1 MGGGAV
7 TTSTSTATSPRL
19 RDRWRTW
26 AWILT
31 ALAAIVVTGLL
42 VTKSPRPEGY
52 LDPEAVT
59 QRGGHALAQLLRDRG
74 VTVTRATTIAEVRAA
89 MRPDSQLMVLDNG
102 NLTDEILDSLIE
114 IPGDRLLLAPY
125 SATRERLASQ
135 ARITSYQSD
144 EIVEP
149 NCDLREAQRAGT
161 IQTYIG
167 PTYTFTNPGPGQIS
181 CYGGTLLRYPEGA
194 RTITVLGDDTLLSN
208 LQLAKQG
215 NAALAM
221 NLAGRSSHLV
231 WYVPERPKVGTSAQ
245 PKSMGDLIPDQVS
258 MAIWQ
263 LCIVVLLLALW
274 RGRRLGP
281 VVAEKLPVIVRA
293 SETTEGRGRLY
304 RSRRARDLA
313 AASLRE
319 AATYRIVRRLG
330 LPVDETPQV
339 VTTTAA
345 SRIGRNPI
353 EIHHVLFGPV
363 PSDDQQL
370 TNLTRQLD
378 LLERQVRES

>member
-1 MGGGAV
+1 M
-7 TTSTSTATSPRL
+7 TTATAVSPRL

-26 AWILT
+26 LWVIA
-31 ALAAIVVTGLL
+31 ALAAIVITGLL
-42 VTKSPRPEGY
+42 VAKSPRPDGY

-74 VTVTRATTIAEVRAA
+74 VTVTRATTIDEVRTA
-89 MRPDSQLMVLDNG
+89 MSPDSQLLVLDNG
-102 NLTDEILDSLIE
+102 HLSDTILDALVE
-114 IPGDRLLLAPY
+114 LPGDRLMLAPY
-125 SATRERLASQ
+125 SDTRTRLASQ
-135 ARITSYQSD
+135 VRVSSYRSD
-144 EIVEP
+144 ELVEP
-149 NCDLREAQRAGT
+149 DCDLREVQQAGT
-161 IQTYIG
+161 IQTYLG
-167 PTYTFTNPGPGQIS
+167 PTYTFTNPGPGRVS
-181 CYGGTLLRYPEGA
+181 CYGGSLLRYRDGN

-208 LQLAKQG
+208 KQLDKQG

-221 NLAGRSSHLV
+221 NLAGRTSHLV
-231 WYVPERPKVGTSAQ
+231 WYIPERPKVGTSTK

-263 LCIVVLLLALW
+263 LCLAVLLVALW

-281 VVAEKLPVIVRA
+281 VVAEKLPVVVRA

-313 AASLRE
+313 SDSLRE
-319 AATYRIVRRLG
+319 AAKYRIVRRLG
-330 LPVDETPQV
+330 LPVDEAPQV
-339 VTTTAA
+339 ITTTVAQ
-345 SRIGRNPI
+345 RTGGNPH

-370 TNLTRQLD
+370 TNLARQLD
-378 LLERQVRES
+378 ILERQVRES

>member
-1 MGGGAV
+1 M
-7 TTSTSTATSPRL
+7 TTGTATSPRL

-26 AWILT
+26 GWILA
-31 ALAAIVVTGLL
+31 ALVGIVVTALL

-59 QRGGHALAQLLRDRG
+59 QRGGHALAQLLRDRD
-74 VTVTRATTIAEVRAA
+74 VTVIRATTIDEVRAA
-89 MRPDSQLMVLDNG
+89 TRPDSQLMVLDNG
-102 NLTDEILDSLIE
+102 NISHEILDVLVGL
-114 IPGDRLLLAPY
+114 PGDRLLLAPY
-125 SATRERLASQ
+125 SDTRERLAAQ
-135 ARITSYQSD
+135 VRITSYQSKKV
-144 EIVEP
+144 VEP
-149 NCDLREAQRAGT
+149 DCGLREAQRAGA

-167 PTYTFTNPGPGQIS
+167 PTYAYTNPGPGQIS
-181 CYGGTLLRYPEGA
+181 CYGGALMRYRDGN
-194 RTITVLGDDTLLSN
+194 RTVTVLGDDTLLTN
-208 LQLAKQG
+208 LQLVKQG

-231 WYVPERPKVGTSAQ
+231 WYIPERPKVGTSAQ
-245 PKSMGDLIPDQVS
+245 PKSMGDLIPDQVN

-263 LCIVVLLLALW
+263 LCIVVLLLAIW

-313 AASLRE
+313 SDALRE
-319 AATYRIVRRLG
+319 AARYRIVRRLG
-330 LPVDETPQV
+330 LPIDEAPQV
-339 VTTTAA
+339 IA
-345 SRIGRNPI
+345 STVAQRVGRDPA
-353 EIHHVLFGPV
+353 EIHHLLFGPV

-370 TNLTRQLD
+370 TNVIQQLD
-378 LLERQVRES
+378 ILERQVRES

>member
-1 MGGGAV
+1 M
-7 TTSTSTATSPRL
+7 TTGTATSPRL

-26 AWILT
+26 GWILA
-31 ALAAIVVTGLL
+31 ALVGIVVTALL

-59 QRGGHALAQLLRDRG
+59 QRGGHALAQLLRDRD
-74 VTVTRATTIAEVRAA
+74 VTVIRATTIDEVRAA
-89 MRPDSQLMVLDNG
+89 TRPGSQLMVLDNG
-102 NLTDEILDSLIE
+102 NISSEILDVLVGL
-114 IPGDRLLLAPY
+114 PGDRLLLAPY
-125 SATRERLASQ
+125 SDTRERLAAQ
-135 ARITSYQSD
+135 VRITSYQSKKV
-144 EIVEP
+144 VEP
-149 NCDLREAQRAGT
+149 DCGLREAQRAGA

-167 PTYTFTNPGPGQIS
+167 PTYAYTNPGPGQIS
-181 CYGGTLLRYPEGA
+181 CYGGALMRYRDGN
-194 RTITVLGDDTLLSN
+194 RTVTVLGDDTLLTN

-231 WYVPERPKVGTSAQ
+231 WYIPERPKVGTSAQ
-245 PKSMGDLIPDQVS
+245 PKSMGDLIPDQVN

-263 LCIVVLLLALW
+263 LCIVVLLLAIW

-313 AASLRE
+313 SDALRE
-319 AATYRIVRRLG
+319 AARYRIVRRLG
-330 LPVDETPQV
+330 LPIDGAPQV
-339 VTTTAA
+339 IATTVAQ
-345 SRIGRNPI
+345 RVGRDPA
-353 EIHHVLFGPV
+353 EIHHLLFGPV

-370 TNLTRQLD
+370 TNVTQQLD
-378 LLERQVRES
+378 ILERQVRES

>member
-1 MGGGAV
+1 M
-7 TTSTSTATSPRL
+7 TTSTATSPRL

-26 AWILT
+26 AWVLA
-31 ALAAIVVTGLL
+31 ALAGIVVTALL
-42 VTKSPRPEGY
+42 VTKTPRPEGY
-52 LDPEAVT
+52 LDPDAVT

-74 VTVTRATTIAEVRAA
+74 VTVTRATTISEVRDA
-89 MRPDSQLMVLDNG
+89 MRPGSQLMVLDNG
-102 NLTDEILDSLIE
+102 NITDEILDVLVE
-114 IPGDRLLLAPY
+114 LPGDRLLLTPF

-135 ARITSYQSD
+135 VRITSYQGD
-144 EIVEP
+144 EIAEP
-149 NCDLREAQRAGT
+149 HCDLREAQRAGV

-167 PTYTFTNPGPGQIS
+167 PTYTFTTPGPGQVS
-181 CYGGTLLRYPEGA
+181 CYAGTLVRYQDGNH
-194 RTITVLGDDTLLSN
+194 TITVLGDDTPLTN

-263 LCIVVLLLALW
+263 LCIVVLLLAIW

-313 AASLRE
+313 SDSLRE
-319 AATYRIVRRLG
+319 AARYRIVRRLG
-330 LPVDETPQV
+330 LPVDETAQV
-339 VTTTAA
+339 ITTAVA
-345 SRIGRNPI
+345 QRIGRNPT

-370 TNLTRQLD
+370 TNLAQQLD
-378 LLERQVRES
+378 IIERQVRDS

>member
-1 MGGGAV
+1 M
-7 TTSTSTATSPRL
+7 TTSTATSPRL

-26 AWILT
+26 AWILA
-31 ALAAIVVTGLL
+31 ALTGIVVTALL
-42 VTKSPRPEGY
+42 VTKTPRPEGY
-52 LDPEAVT
+52 LDPDAVT

-74 VTVTRATTIAEVRAA
+74 VTVTRATTISEVREA
-89 MRPDSQLMVLDNG
+89 MRPGSQLMVLDNG
-102 NLTDEILDSLIE
+102 NISDEILDVLVE
-114 IPGDRLLLAPY
+114 IPGDRLLLAPF
-125 SATRERLASQ
+125 SATRERLAAQ
-135 ARITSYQSD
+135 VRITSYQGN
-144 EIVEP
+144 EITEP
-149 NCDLREAQRAGT
+149 RCDLREAQRAGV

-167 PTYTFTNPGPGQIS
+167 PTYTFTRPGPGQVS
-181 CYGGTLLRYPEGA
+181 CYAGTLVRYQDGNQ
-194 RTITVLGDDTLLSN
+194 TITVLGDDTPLTN
-208 LQLAKQG
+208 VQLAKQG

-245 PKSMGDLIPDQVS
+245 PKSMGDLIPNQVS

-263 LCIVVLLLALW
+263 LCIVVLLLAIW

-313 AASLRE
+313 SDSLRE
-319 AATYRIVRRLG
+319 AARYRIVRRLG
-330 LPVDETPQV
+330 LPVDEIPQV
-339 VTTTAA
+339 ITATVA
-345 SRIGRNPI
+345 ERIGRNPV

-363 PSDDQQL
+363 PTDDQQL
-370 TNLTRQLD
+370 SNLTQQLD
-378 LLERQVRES
+378 IIERQVRDS

>member
-1 MGGGAV
+1 M
-7 TTSTSTATSPRL
+7 TTSTATSPRL

-26 AWILT
+26 AWILA
-31 ALAAIVVTGLL
+31 ALAGIVVTALL

-59 QRGGHALAQLLRDRG
+59 QRGGHALAQLLHDRG
-74 VTVTRATTIAEVRAA
+74 VTVTRATTIDEVRAA
-89 MRPDSQLMVLDNG
+89 TRPASQLMVLDNG
-102 NLTDEILDSLIE
+102 NISDEILDALAE
-114 IPGDRLLLAPY
+114 LPGDRLLLTPY
-125 SATRERLASQ
+125 SDTRERLASQ
-135 ARITSYQSD
+135 VRITSYQGD

-149 NCDLREAQRAGT
+149 NCDLREARQAGA
-161 IQTYIG
+161 IQTFIG
-167 PTYTFTNPGPGQIS
+167 PTYTFTNPGPGQTS
-181 CYGGTLLRYPEGA
+181 CYGGTLVRYQDGN
-194 RTITVLGDDTLLSN
+194 RTITVLSDETPLTN

-221 NLAGRSSHLV
+221 NLAGRSTHLV
-231 WYVPERPKVGTSAQ
+231 WYVPEKPKVGSSAQ

-258 MAIWQ
+258 MAVWQ
-263 LCIVVLLLALW
+263 LCIVVLLLAIW

-281 VVAEKLPVIVRA
+281 VVAEKLPVVVRA

-313 AASLRE
+313 SESLRE
-319 AATYRIVRRLG
+319 AARYRVVHCLG
-330 LPVDETPQV
+330 LPVDESPQV
-339 VTTTAA
+339 VTNTI
-345 SRIGRNPI
+345 SQRIGRNPT

-370 TNLTRQLD
+370 TALVQQLD
-378 LLERQVRES
+378 IIERQVRDS

>member
-1 MGGGAV
+1 M
-7 TTSTSTATSPRL
+7 TTTSTATSPRL

-26 AWILT
+26 AWVLA
-31 ALAAIVVTGLL
+31 ALAGIVVTALL
-42 VTKSPRPEGY
+42 VTKAPRPEGY
-52 LDPEAVT
+52 LDPDAVT
-59 QRGGHALAQLLRDRG
+59 QRGGHALAQLLRDRD
-74 VTVTRATTIAEVRAA
+74 VTVTRATTISQVREA
-89 MRPDSQLMVLDNG
+89 MRPGSQLMVLDNG
-102 NLTDEILDSLIE
+102 NISDEILDVLVDL
-114 IPGDRLLLAPY
+114 PGDRLLLTPF
-125 SATRERLASQ
+125 SATRERLAS
-135 ARITSYQSD
+135 AVRITSYQGD

-149 NCDLREAQRAGT
+149 HCDLREAQHAGA

-167 PTYTFTNPGPGQIS
+167 PTYAFTNPGPGQVS
-181 CYGGTLLRYPEGA
+181 CYAGMLVRYQDGT
-194 RTITVLGDDTLLSN
+194 RTITVLGDDTPLTN
-208 LQLAKQG
+208 LQLTKQG

-263 LCIVVLLLALW
+263 LCIVVLLLAIW

-313 AASLRE
+313 SDSLRE
-319 AATYRIVRRLG
+319 AARYRIVRRLG

-339 VTTTAA
+339 ITTTVAQ
-345 SRIGRNPI
+345 RIGRNPS

-370 TNLTRQLD
+370 TSLTQQLD
-378 LLERQVRES
+378 IIERQVRDS

>member
-1 MGGGAV
+1 M
-7 TTSTSTATSPRL
+7 TTSTATSPRL

-26 AWILT
+26 AWVLA
-31 ALAAIVVTGLL
+31 ALAGIVVTALL
-42 VTKSPRPEGY
+42 VTKTPRPEGY
-52 LDPEAVT
+52 LDPDAVT
-59 QRGGHALAQLLRDRG
+59 QRGGHGLAQLLRDRG
-74 VTVTRATTIAEVRAA
+74 VTVTRATTISEVREA
-89 MRPDSQLMVLDNG
+89 MRPGSQLMVLDNG
-102 NLTDEILDSLIE
+102 NITDEILDALVE
-114 IPGDRLLLAPY
+114 LPGDRLLLTPF

-135 ARITSYQSD
+135 VRITSYQGD
-144 EIVEP
+144 EIAEP
-149 NCDLREAQRAGT
+149 HCDLREAQRAGV

-167 PTYTFTNPGPGQIS
+167 PTYTFTTPGPGQVS
-181 CYGGTLLRYPEGA
+181 CYGGTLVRYQDGNH
-194 RTITVLGDDTLLSN
+194 TITVLGDDTPLTN
-208 LQLAKQG
+208 VQLAKQG

-245 PKSMGDLIPDQVS
+245 PKSMGDLMPDQVS

-263 LCIVVLLLALW
+263 LCIVVLLLAIW

-313 AASLRE
+313 SDSLRE
-319 AATYRIVRRLG
+319 AARYRIVRRLS

-339 VTTTAA
+339 VTTAVA
-345 SRIGRNPI
+345 QRIGRNPT

-370 TNLTRQLD
+370 TNLAQQLD
-378 LLERQVRES
+378 IIERQVRDS

>member
-1 MGGGAV
+1 M
-7 TTSTSTATSPRL
+7 TTSTATSPRL

-26 AWILT
+26 AWILA
-31 ALAAIVVTGLL
+31 ALAGIVVTALL

-59 QRGGHALAQLLRDRG
+59 QRGGHALAQLLHDRG
-74 VTVTRATTIAEVRAA
+74 VTVTRATTIDELRAA
-89 MRPDSQLMVLDNG
+89 TRPASQLMVLDNG
-102 NLTDEILDSLIE
+102 NISDEILDALAE
-114 IPGDRLLLAPY
+114 LPGDRLLLTPY
-125 SATRERLASQ
+125 SDTRERLASQ
-135 ARITSYQSD
+135 VRITSYQGD

-149 NCDLREAQRAGT
+149 NCDLREARQAGA
-161 IQTYIG
+161 IQTFIG
-167 PTYTFTNPGPGQIS
+167 PTYTFTNPGPGQTS
-181 CYGGTLLRYPEGA
+181 CYGGTLVRYQDGN
-194 RTITVLGDDTLLSN
+194 RTITVLSDETPLTN

-221 NLAGRSSHLV
+221 NLAGRSTHLV
-231 WYVPERPKVGTSAQ
+231 WYVPEKPKVGTSAQ

-258 MAIWQ
+258 MAVWQ
-263 LCIVVLLLALW
+263 LCIVVLLLAIW

-281 VVAEKLPVIVRA
+281 IVAEKLPVVVRA

-313 AASLRE
+313 SESLRE
-319 AATYRIVRRLG
+319 AARYRVVHRLG
-330 LPVDETPQV
+330 LPVDESPQV
-339 VTTTAA
+339 VTNTI
-345 SRIGRNPI
+345 SQRIGRNPT

-370 TNLTRQLD
+370 TALVQQLD
-378 LLERQVRES
+378 IIERQVRDS

>member
-1 MGGGAV
+1 M
-7 TTSTSTATSPRL
+7 TTATAISPRL

-26 AWILT
+26 LWVIA
-31 ALAAIVVTGLL
+31 ALAAIVITGLL
-42 VTKSPRPEGY
+42 LAKSPRPEGY

-74 VTVTRATTIAEVRAA
+74 VTVTRATTVDEVRAA
-89 MRPDSQLMVLDNG
+89 MSPDSQLLVLDNG
-102 NLTDEILDSLIE
+102 HLSNTILDALVE
-114 IPGDRLLLAPY
+114 LPGDRLMLAPY
-125 SATRERLASQ
+125 SDTRTRLASQ
-135 ARITSYQSD
+135 VRVSSYRSD
-144 EIVEP
+144 ELVEP
-149 NCDLREAQRAGT
+149 DCDLREVQQAGT
-161 IQTYIG
+161 IQTYLG
-167 PTYTFTNPGPGQIS
+167 PTYTFTNPGPGRVS
-181 CYGGTLLRYPEGA
+181 CYGGTLLRYRDGN

-208 LQLAKQG
+208 KQLDKQG

-221 NLAGRSSHLV
+221 NLAGRTSHLV
-231 WYVPERPKVGTSAQ
+231 WYIPERPKVGTSAK

-263 LCIVVLLLALW
+263 LCLVVLLVALW

-281 VVAEKLPVIVRA
+281 VVAEKLPVVVRA

-313 AASLRE
+313 SDSLRE
-319 AATYRIVRRLG
+319 AAKYRIVRRLG
-330 LPVDETPQV
+330 LPVDEALQV
-339 VTTTAA
+339 ITTTVAQ
-345 SRIGRNPI
+345 RTGGNPH

-370 TNLTRQLD
+370 TNLARQLD
-378 LLERQVRES
+378 ILERQVRDS

>member
-1 MGGGAV
+1 M
-7 TTSTSTATSPRL
+7 TTATAVSPRL

-26 AWILT
+26 LWVIA
-31 ALAAIVVTGLL
+31 ALAAIVITGLL
-42 VTKSPRPEGY
+42 VAKSPRPDGY

-74 VTVTRATTIAEVRAA
+74 VTVTRATTIDEVRTA
-89 MRPDSQLMVLDNG
+89 MSPDSQLLVLDNG
-102 NLTDEILDSLIE
+102 RLSATILDALVE
-114 IPGDRLLLAPY
+114 LPGDRLMLAPY
-125 SATRERLASQ
+125 SDTRTRLASQ
-135 ARITSYQSD
+135 VRVSSYRSD
-144 EIVEP
+144 ELVEP
-149 NCDLREAQRAGT
+149 DCDLREVQQAGT
-161 IQTYIG
+161 IQTYLG
-167 PTYTFTNPGPGQIS
+167 PTYTFTNPGPGRIS
-181 CYGGTLLRYPEGA
+181 CYGGTLLRYRDGN

-208 LQLAKQG
+208 KQLDKQG

-221 NLAGRSSHLV
+221 NLAGRTSHLV
-231 WYVPERPKVGTSAQ
+231 WYIPERPKVGTSTK

-263 LCIVVLLLALW
+263 LCLVVLLVALW

-281 VVAEKLPVIVRA
+281 VVAEKLPVVVRA

-313 AASLRE
+313 SDSLRE
-319 AATYRIVRRLG
+319 AAKYRIVRRLG
-330 LPVDETPQV
+330 LPVDEAPQV
-339 VTTTAA
+339 ITATVA
-345 SRIGRNPI
+345 QRTGGNPH

-370 TNLTRQLD
+370 TNLARQLD
-378 LLERQVRES
+378 ILERQVRES

>member
-1 MGGGAV
+1 M
-7 TTSTSTATSPRL
+7 TTATAISPRL

-26 AWILT
+26 LWVIA
-31 ALAAIVVTGLL
+31 ALAAIVITGLL
-42 VTKSPRPEGY
+42 LAKSPRPEGY

-74 VTVTRATTIAEVRAA
+74 VTVTRATTIDEVRAA
-89 MRPDSQLMVLDNG
+89 MSPDSQLLVLDNG
-102 NLTDEILDSLIE
+102 HLSDTILDALVE
-114 IPGDRLLLAPY
+114 LPGDRLMLAPY
-125 SATRERLASQ
+125 SDTRTRLASQ
-135 ARITSYQSD
+135 VRVSSYRSD
-144 EIVEP
+144 ELVEP
-149 NCDLREAQRAGT
+149 DCDLREVQQAGT
-161 IQTYIG
+161 IQTYLG
-167 PTYTFTNPGPGQIS
+167 PTYTFANPGPGRVS
-181 CYGGTLLRYPEGA
+181 CYGGTLLRYRDGN

-208 LQLAKQG
+208 KQLDKQG

-221 NLAGRSSHLV
+221 NLAGRTSHLV
-231 WYVPERPKVGTSAQ
+231 WYIPERPKVGTSAK

-263 LCIVVLLLALW
+263 LCLVVLLVALW

-281 VVAEKLPVIVRA
+281 VVAEKLPVVVRA

-313 AASLRE
+313 SDSLRE
-319 AATYRIVRRLG
+319 AAKYRIVRRLG
-330 LPVDETPQV
+330 LPVDEAPQV
-339 VTTTAA
+339 ITTTVAQ
-345 SRIGRNPI
+345 RTGGNPH

-370 TNLTRQLD
+370 TNLARQLD
-378 LLERQVRES
+378 ILERQVRDS

>member
-1 MGGGAV
+1 M
-7 TTSTSTATSPRL
+7 TTATAISPRL

-26 AWILT
+26 LWVIA
-31 ALAAIVVTGLL
+31 ALAAIVITGLL
-42 VTKSPRPEGY
+42 LAKSPRPEGY

-74 VTVTRATTIAEVRAA
+74 VTVTRATTIDEVRAA
-89 MRPDSQLMVLDNG
+89 TSPDSQLLVLDNG
-102 NLTDEILDSLIE
+102 HLSDTILDALVE
-114 IPGDRLLLAPY
+114 LPGDRLMLAPY
-125 SATRERLASQ
+125 SDTRTRLASQ
-135 ARITSYQSD
+135 VRVSSYRSD
-144 EIVEP
+144 ELVEP
-149 NCDLREAQRAGT
+149 DCDLREVQQAGT
-161 IQTYIG
+161 IQTYLG
-167 PTYTFTNPGPGQIS
+167 PTYTFTNPGPGRVS
-181 CYGGTLLRYPEGA
+181 CYGGTLLRYRDGN

-208 LQLAKQG
+208 KQLDKQG

-221 NLAGRSSHLV
+221 NLAGRTSHLV
-231 WYVPERPKVGTSAQ
+231 WYIPERPKVGTSAK

-263 LCIVVLLLALW
+263 LCLVVLLVALW

-281 VVAEKLPVIVRA
+281 VVAEKLPVVVRA

-313 AASLRE
+313 SDSLRE
-319 AATYRIVRRLG
+319 AAKYRIVRRLG
-330 LPVDETPQV
+330 LPVDEAPQV
-339 VTTTAA
+339 ITTTVAQ
-345 SRIGRNPI
+345 RTGGNPH

-370 TNLTRQLD
+370 TNLARQLD
-378 LLERQVRES
+378 ILERQVRDS

>member
-1 MGGGAV
+1 M
-7 TTSTSTATSPRL
+7 TTGTATSPRL

-26 AWILT
+26 AWILA
-31 ALAAIVVTGLL
+31 ALVGIVVTALL

-59 QRGGHALAQLLRDRG
+59 QRGGHALAQLLRDRD
-74 VTVTRATTIAEVRAA
+74 VTVIRATTIAEVRAA
-89 MRPDSQLMVLDNG
+89 TRPDSQLMVLDNG
-102 NLTDEILDSLIE
+102 NISSEILDVLVGL
-114 IPGDRLLLAPY
+114 PGDRLLLAPY
-125 SATRERLASQ
+125 SDTRERLAAQ
-135 ARITSYQSD
+135 VRITSYQSKKV
-144 EIVEP
+144 VEP
-149 NCDLREAQRAGT
+149 DCDLREAQRAGA

-167 PTYTFTNPGPGQIS
+167 PTYAYTNPGPGQVS
-181 CYGGTLLRYPEGA
+181 CYRGTLMRYRDGN
-194 RTITVLGDDTLLSN
+194 RTVTVLGDDTLLTN
-208 LQLAKQG
+208 MQLTKQG

-231 WYVPERPKVGTSAQ
+231 WYIPERPKVGTSAQ
-245 PKSMGDLIPDQVS
+245 PKSMGDLIPDQVN

-263 LCIVVLLLALW
+263 LCIVVLLLAIW

-313 AASLRE
+313 SDALRE
-319 AATYRIVRRLG
+319 AARYRIVRRLG
-330 LPVDETPQV
+330 LPIDEAPQV
-339 VTTTAA
+339 IATTVAQ
-345 SRIGRNPI
+345 RVGRDPA
-353 EIHHVLFGPV
+353 EIHHLLFGPV

-370 TNLTRQLD
+370 TNMTQQLD
-378 LLERQVRES
+378 ILEGQVRES

>member
-1 MGGGAV
+1 M
-7 TTSTSTATSPRL
+7 TTATAVSPRL

-26 AWILT
+26 LWVIA
-31 ALAAIVVTGLL
+31 ALAAIVITGLL
-42 VTKSPRPEGY
+42 VAKSPRPEGY

-74 VTVTRATTIAEVRAA
+74 VTVTRATTIDEVRTA
-89 MRPDSQLMVLDNG
+89 MSPDSQLLVLDNG
-102 NLTDEILDSLIE
+102 HLSDTILDALVE
-114 IPGDRLLLAPY
+114 LPGDRLMLAPY
-125 SATRERLASQ
+125 SDTRTRLASQ
-135 ARITSYQSD
+135 VRVSSYRSD
-144 EIVEP
+144 ELVEP
-149 NCDLREAQRAGT
+149 DCDLREVQQAGT
-161 IQTYIG
+161 IQTYLG
-167 PTYTFTNPGPGQIS
+167 PTYTFTNTGPGRVS
-181 CYGGTLLRYPEGA
+181 CYGGTLLRYRDGN

-208 LQLAKQG
+208 KQLDKQG

-221 NLAGRSSHLV
+221 NLAGRTSHLV
-231 WYVPERPKVGTSAQ
+231 WYIPERPKVGTSTK

-263 LCIVVLLLALW
+263 LCLVVLLIALW

-281 VVAEKLPVIVRA
+281 VVAEKLPVVVRA

-313 AASLRE
+313 SDSLRE
-319 AATYRIVRRLG
+319 AAKYRIVRRLG
-330 LPVDETPQV
+330 LPVDEAPQV
-339 VTTTAA
+339 ITATVA
-345 SRIGRNPI
+345 QRTGGNPH

-370 TNLTRQLD
+370 TNLARQLD
-378 LLERQVRES
+378 ILERQVRES

>member
-1 MGGGAV
+1 M
-7 TTSTSTATSPRL
+7 TTSTATSPRL

-26 AWILT
+26 AWVLA
-31 ALAAIVVTGLL
+31 ALAGIVVTALL
-42 VTKSPRPEGY
+42 VTKTPRPEGY
-52 LDPEAVT
+52 LDPDAVT

-74 VTVTRATTIAEVRAA
+74 VTVTRATTISEVREA
-89 MRPDSQLMVLDNG
+89 MRPGSQLMVLDNG
-102 NLTDEILDSLIE
+102 NITDEILDALVE
-114 IPGDRLLLAPY
+114 LPGDRLLLTPF

-135 ARITSYQSD
+135 VRITSYQGD
-144 EIVEP
+144 EIAEP
-149 NCDLREAQRAGT
+149 HCDLREAQRARV

-167 PTYTFTNPGPGQIS
+167 PTYTFTTPGPGQVS
-181 CYGGTLLRYPEGA
+181 CYAGTLVRYQDGN
-194 RTITVLGDDTLLSN
+194 RTITVLGDDTPLTN
-208 LQLAKQG
+208 VQLAKQG

-263 LCIVVLLLALW
+263 LCIVVLLLAIW

-313 AASLRE
+313 SDSLRE
-319 AATYRIVRRLG
+319 AARYRIVRRLG

-339 VTTTAA
+339 VTTAVA
-345 SRIGRNPI
+345 QRISRNPK

-370 TNLTRQLD
+370 TNLAQQLD
-378 LLERQVRES
+378 IIERQVRDS